1 MKWHFWIDRGGTF
14 TDVVA
19 RTPAGTIVTAKLLS
33 HDPEHYEDAAVE
45 AVRRLMGVLV
55 LGEVPGETVGDLYG
69 IGDLWRHVTRVH
81 ILGEHVRHQD
91 NVNSHAELACQFR
104 A

>member
-45 AVRRLMGVLV
+45 AVRRLMAYLCSGKARVKPSATSMASAICGGTWHGSISLGNTSAAGITLV
-55 LGEVPGETVGDLYG
+55 PMPSSRD
-69 IGDLWRHVTRVH
+69 DF
-81 ILGEHVRHQD
+81 
-91 NVNSHAELACQFR
+91 A
-104 A
+104 